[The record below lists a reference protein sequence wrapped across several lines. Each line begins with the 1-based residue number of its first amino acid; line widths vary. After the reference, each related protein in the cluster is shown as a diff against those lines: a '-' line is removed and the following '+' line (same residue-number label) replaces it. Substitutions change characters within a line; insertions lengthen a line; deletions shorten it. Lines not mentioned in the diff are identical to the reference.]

1 MYLIDTNVI
10 SELRNLRRSNPGVL
24 EWFSGVDESQLF
36 ISALTLGEIRKG
48 VELLRGSNDLPQA
61 ALIEGW
67 LDAVAKRYSDRVLP
81 VDADV
86 ADVWG
91 QMNAI
96 RPVSAIDGL
105 IAATAKAHDLVLVTR
120 NISDVEGLGVELLN
134 PFTEEL

>member
-1 MYLIDTNVI
+1 MYLTDTNVI
-10 SELRNLRRSNPGVL
+10 SELRNPRRSDPGVL
-24 EWFSGVDESQLF
+24 EWYSGVDDSQLF

-48 VELLRGSNDLPQA
+48 IELLRGSNDLPQA
-61 ALIEGW
+61 AVIEGW
-67 LDAVAKRYSDRVLP
+67 LDAVAARYSDRILP

-120 NISDVEGLGVELLN
+120 NISDVEGLGVQLLN

>member
-1 MYLIDTNVI
+1 MYLTDTNVI
-10 SELRNLRRSNPGVL
+10 SELRNPRRSDPGVI
-24 EWFSGVDESQLF
+24 EWYSGVDDSQLF

-48 VELLRGSNDLPQA
+48 IELLRGSNDLPQA
-61 ALIEGW
+61 AVIEGW
-67 LDAVAKRYSDRVLP
+67 LEAVAARYSDRVLP

-134 PFTEEL
+134 PFTGEL